1 MTVAAARP
9 RAGARARAPVVVLA
23 LAVAVAVALALAA
36 VRTPA
41 ARAAADGPV
50 VRAPAAIL
58 VEPSTGDV
66 VFQRNARQ
74 ERPVA
79 STTKLMT
86 ALLTLERERLGTTFT
101 AIRYRAAP
109 AESVIGLR
117 AGERLTVADLLRG
130 LLLASAN
137 DAAATLAARIAGSRE
152 RFVQLMN
159 RRARELGLHDTH
171 YANPIGLDEAGN
183 HSSAEDLV
191 KLTLILRRNAFFRAV
206 TDLPSARLRTGG
218 HPRTIVNRNT
228 LVRTVPAVDGVKTG
242 HTSTAG
248 YVLVGSATRDG
259 ITVISAVLGDPT
271 EAARDADS
279 LTLLRYGLDH
289 YRRMTATRRGGTYA
303 TAKLAHRDQRVNLL
317 ATRTVRRT
325 VRRGERLTTRVVG
338 APREIEGP
346 LPARARVGTIEVRWR
361 GRTVDRVA
369 LVTARAVSDASV
381 AQRAGGLIERTLI
394 VLAVA
399 AVALGSLQVVL
410 LRRRLQR
417 RRGGRAGGTEIA

>member
-1 MTVAAARP
+1 VTAAAR
-9 RAGARARAPVVVLA
+9 RAAGALVVALA
-23 LAVAVAVALALAA
+23 LLAVAVATAA
-36 VRTPA
+36 VPA
-41 ARAAADGPV
+41 PAQAADGPV

-66 VFQRNARQ
+66 VYQRNAND

-86 ALLTLERERLGTTFT
+86 ALLTLERMKLSDMLT

-117 AGERLTVADLLRG
+117 AGERLTVADLMRG

-137 DAAATLAARIAGSRE
+137 DAAATLAVRVGGTRE
-152 RFVQLMN
+152 RFVRLMN
-159 RRARELGLHDTH
+159 RRARRLGLRHTH

-191 KLTLILRRNAFFRAV
+191 KLTLILRRNEFFRAV
-206 TDLPSARLRTGG
+206 TNLPSATLKTGAR
-218 HPRTIVNRNT
+218 PRTIANRNT
-228 LVRTVPAVDGVKTG
+228 LVREVPVVNGVKTG

-248 YVLVGSATRDG
+248 YVLVGSATRNG
-259 ITVISAVLGDPT
+259 ITVLSAVLGEPS
-271 EAARDADS
+271 EGARDADS
-279 LTLLRYGLDH
+279 LTLLRYGLARYH
-289 YRRMTATRRGGTYA
+289 GVAGVKRGATYA
-303 TAKLAHRDQRVNLL
+303 TARLAHRDDRVNLV

-325 VRRGERLTTRVVG
+325 VRRDEHMTTRVIG
-338 APREIEGP
+338 APREVEGP
-346 LPARARVGTIEVRWR
+346 LPAGARLGTIELRWR
-361 GRTVDRVA
+361 GRTIDRVA
-369 LVTARAVSDASV
+369 LVTGHAVAGSTV
-381 AQRAGGLIERTLI
+381 VERAGGLIGRTLI
-394 VLAVA
+394 VLAAA

-417 RRGGRAGGTEIA
+417 RRSRRAGGTEIA

>member
-1 MTVAAARP
+1 VTSAGRRAA
-9 RAGARARAPVVVLA
+9 GVFAPALVVSLLA
-23 LAVAVAVALALAA
+23 AAVALALGI
-36 VRTPA
+36 VCP
-41 ARAAADGPV
+41 ARAAAASGPV

-58 VEPSTGDV
+58 VEPATGDV
-66 VFQRNARQ
+66 VFQRDAHD
-74 ERPVA
+74 ERPIA

-86 ALLTLERERLGTTFT
+86 ALLTLERARLGRTF
-101 AIRYRAAP
+101 AAVPYHAAP

-117 AGERLTVADLLRG
+117 AGERLTVADLMRG

-137 DAAATLAARIAGSRE
+137 DAAATLAARVGGSRA
-152 RFVQLMN
+152 RFVRLMN

-191 KLTLILRRNAFFRAV
+191 KLALILRRNRFFRAV
-206 TDLPSARLRTGG
+206 TNLPSATLKTGS
-218 HPRTIVNRNT
+218 HPRAIVNRNT
-228 LVRTVPAVDGVKTG
+228 LVREVPAVNGVKTG

-248 YVLVGSATRDG
+248 YVLVGSATRNG
-259 ITVISAVLGDPT
+259 ITVISAVLGEPS

-279 LTLLRYGLDH
+279 LALLRYGLGRYH
-289 YRRMTATRRGGTYA
+289 RVTGVKRGHAYA
-303 TAKLAHRDQRVNLL
+303 AAKLLHRNQRVNLI

-325 VRRGERLTTRVVG
+325 VRRGEYLTPRVVG
-338 APREIEGP
+338 APHRLEGP
-346 LPARARVGTIEVRWR
+346 LPARARVGTIELRWR

-369 LVTARAVSDASV
+369 LVTARAVPDATV
-381 AQRAGGLIERTLI
+381 VQRAGGLIGRTLI

-399 AVALGSLQVVL
+399 AAALGSLQVVL

-417 RRGGRAGGTEIA
+417 RRRARAGGTEIA